1 MDMET
6 WTSLQ
11 LWVWSLIVSGAGG
24 WAILLRGKER
34 LTIRN
39 SASAFLFHGL
49 TGSAIGFIG
58 YHYDL
63 LWKGKQ
69 GVAFAVAQAYGVGLV
84 AVSTFKP
91 MVIRALG
98 HGILQGGSD
107 DKDE

>member
-1 MDMET
+1 M
-6 WTSLQ
+6 
-11 LWVWSLIVSGAGG
+11 WSTIVAGAGG
-24 WAILLRGKER
+24 WVILLKSKDK

-84 AVSTFKP
+84 TVSAIKP
-91 MVIRALG
+91 LVVRALS
-98 HGILQGGSD
+98 HGVLGGT
-107 DKDE
+107 DEQKE